1 MVRPATTESNA
12 RTGFRIMTAP
22 ISTPPTCS
30 VWVDGIRMAD
40 GQPGEPDD
48 APCVLTDLKITW
60 GRATTIDQPVPG
72 SATFKV
78 LDLAGGLSFLDVIRL
93 GSAVGI
99 RTEGTVWED
108 PTVPMLPEGFGPA
121 LYWNAAHTTAG
132 GSVTVSPILAG
143 TDGMLVLVPP
153 AALSSDP
160 SAWNDIPRSKA
171 HQTWQ
176 LTGSVT
182 LQTDLGTVRQMVKI
196 RPVYYSNPDGV
207 SAVLG
212 EPILTIGP
220 GLTGPHPFS
229 VAFTPADDV
238 WVGIRYEIWPT
249 GPRWMDLAA
258 SPSWASLGAHPT
270 WAELATA
277 TLGAPTLLAPAA
289 GVSKTALVFSGHV
302 TDLIASYDT
311 SIGGTVVDVI
321 ASDYMADLAN
331 RYVGDVPWGAEAL
344 GPRFD
349 RILSVA
355 GQTINHH
362 VDPAPAALSVS
373 YRDVDNQPVARLLQE
388 LAISAAGVLW
398 SATNLVTGEF
408 LWLEDIGN
416 RVALNI
422 LTKDPDGW
430 IRVHPADAS
439 VTGAVTISACS
450 LLLEPVEWEQTY
462 ADYSTQVGL
471 TWLDQVVDP
480 GPPAVIKPTSREIT
494 VTDVNSEALTG
505 RRRLSVS
512 TQLSHQTE
520 AQTIAS
526 TILGRLRVP
535 GWRVSGLTWEM
546 GPHEPLTQ
554 AELGVMLTILDGTTR
569 IGLPIL
575 LTDVP
580 PWSPMGSADQ
590 IPLYLEGARLSNHN
604 GYWKIELLTSDA
616 HNQGVAAI
624 PWTALPVDWLW
635 TQFDPSVTWDA
646 LAGVGIE

>member
-1 MVRPATTESNA
+1 
-12 RTGFRIMTAP
+12 
-22 ISTPPTCS
+22 
-30 VWVDGIRMAD
+30 MAD

-60 GRATTIDQPVPG
+60 GRGSTIDQPVPG

-78 LDLAGGLSFLDVIRL
+78 LDLAGGLSFLDVIKL

-99 RTEGTVWED
+99 RTEGTVWDD
-108 PTVPMLPEGFGPA
+108 PTVSMLPVGFDTA
-121 LYWNAAHTTAG
+121 SYWNATHAMVGDSLQIEPQGPGTG
-132 GSVTVSPILAG
+132 G
-143 TDGMLVLVPP
+143 VLVVLP
-153 AALSSDP
+153 AAYSSDP
-160 SAWNDIPRSKA
+160 SAWNEIPRSKA

-176 LTGSVT
+176 LSGSVT
-182 LQTDLGTVRQMVKI
+182 LQTDLGTARQVIKI
-196 RPVYYSNPDGV
+196 LPVYYGNPDG
-207 SAVLG
+207 SDAVLG
-212 EPILTIGP
+212 DPILVVGP
-220 GLTGPHPFS
+220 AKDGPWPFT
-229 VAFTPADDV
+229 VDFTPADDV
-238 WVGIRYEIWPT
+238 WVGIRYELWPT

-258 SPSWASLGAHPT
+258 SLSWESLGAQPQ
-270 WAELATA
+270 WDELATA
-277 TLGAPTLLAPAA
+277 ILGPPTLLAPAA
-289 GVSKTALVFSGHV
+289 GVTRTALVFSGRV
-302 TDLIASYDT
+302 TDLVAIFDT
-311 SIGGTVVDVI
+311 SVGGTVVDVI
-321 ASDYMADLAN
+321 ASDYMAELAN
-331 RYVGDVPWGAEAL
+331 RYVGDAPWGAESL
-344 GPRFD
+344 GSRFS

-355 GQTINHH
+355 GQGINHD
-362 VDPAPAALSVS
+362 VDPAPAALTVS
-373 YRDVDNQPVARLLQE
+373 YRDVDSQPVARLLQE

-430 IRVHPADAS
+430 IRVHPAGAD

-471 TWLDQVVDP
+471 MWLDQVYDP
-480 GPPAVIKPTSREIT
+480 GPPAVIKPTGREIT
-494 VTDVNSEALTG
+494 VVDAASEALTG

-512 TQLSHQTE
+512 TQLALQTE

-526 TILGRLRVP
+526 TILARLRVP

-546 GPHEPLTQ
+546 DPHEPLTQ

-590 IPLYLEGARLSNHN
+590 IPLYLEGARFTNHN

-616 HNQGVAAI
+616 HNQGTAAI
-624 PWTALPVDWLW
+624 PWTALPADWLW
-635 TQFDPSVTWDA
+635 TQFDPSVSWDA
-646 LAGVGIE
+646 LAGVSIQ